1 MDCSRVNS
9 GNKNESSETKW
20 SITMKIEGM
29 QITVNKEK
37 EEKEKL
43 REIKTVVEEEVVQ
56 VSLVHKIV
64 VLLDI

>member
-1 MDCSRVNS
+1 
-9 GNKNESSETKW
+9 
-20 SITMKIEGM
+20 MKIERM

>member
-1 MDCSRVNS
+1 
-9 GNKNESSETKW
+9 
-20 SITMKIEGM
+20 MKIEGM

-37 EEKEKL
+37 GEKEKL

>member
-1 MDCSRVNS
+1 
-9 GNKNESSETKW
+9 
-20 SITMKIEGM
+20 MKIEGM